1 MAKNKKEKF
10 SSKQKKIHP
19 QKKRKI
25 NFKLIYY
32 NIRKEGNNIKKESVA
47 INKNESFFI
56 EDKKY
61 NHIIQ
66 TNEKEKAKKDT
77 NYKKKISLTF
87 YDTLKA
93 FNWDS
98 KTQKAVTSIFNQYQE
113 FINKNYPNN
122 KSKKLNEKKILEND
136 QFFEENNIVTFL
148 KSYKNF
154 KSSTYNNRLSL
165 FRRIIKVMTNNPFWD
180 YIHASVQEK
189 KTKNEK
195 LFSISQK
202 HLLLNKINK
211 NEHFDLF
218 ILFELVFDLGFTIYQ
233 CSRIKIKNIYFNQEI
248 IEIKYK
254 GKRKVRA
261 IGCELSNML
270 EKYIKK
276 KGLNDNNYL
285 LFNCYVETKF
295 MNRNKFLYHQLSKL
309 ILNCEELNTNVKEE
323 LLIQMNKERTI
334 TNKILY
340 ELNLKSNFENTE
352 SLKNEKSKFF
362 NSYGDYNDNCSIF
375 DQKSYDSFYNINND
389 FLTQKIEN
397 NFELFE
403 ENNKYSQKKFILI
416 NQEINLEIETLKNAL
431 LEKLKN
437 FGIKFI
443 DNPIKEL
450 SFIGLNTFT
459 NKAYTPTVLS
469 DDNLKI
475 YKNLKMY
482 SSNGYY
488 NGLILSKI
496 EENIFVIEAAK
507 DIKENT
513 LLFEIGGEV
522 VSRDYLIKYKKDL
535 SSKNLCYFKYCEGIE
550 NSKYFLLL
558 RNYGNIAFFLQN
570 TEEYDPNVEVK
581 DFLNN
586 EDGTIILLCYTIK
599 KIITGQILMVKDKY
613 INLNL

>member
-189 KTKNEK
+189 K
-195 LFSISQK
+195 
-202 HLLLNKINK
+202 NK
-211 NEHFDLF
+211 
-218 ILFELVFDLGFTIYQ
+218 
-233 CSRIKIKNIYFNQEI
+233 
-248 IEIKYK
+248 
-254 GKRKVRA
+254 KRKA
-261 IGCELSNML
+261 
-270 EKYIKK
+270 
-276 KGLNDNNYL
+276 
-285 LFNCYVETKF
+285 
-295 MNRNKFLYHQLSKL
+295 
-309 ILNCEELNTNVKEE
+309 
-323 LLIQMNKERTI
+323 
-334 TNKILY
+334 
-340 ELNLKSNFENTE
+340 
-352 SLKNEKSKFF
+352 
-362 NSYGDYNDNCSIF
+362 IF
-375 DQKSYDSFYNINND
+375 DITK
-389 FLTQKIEN
+389 T
-397 NFELFE
+397 
-403 ENNKYSQKKFILI
+403 
-416 NQEINLEIETLKNAL
+416 
-431 LEKLKN
+431 
-437 FGIKFI
+437 
-443 DNPIKEL
+443 
-450 SFIGLNTFT
+450 SFI
-459 NKAYTPTVLS
+459 
-469 DDNLKI
+469 
-475 YKNLKMY
+475 
-482 SSNGYY
+482 
-488 NGLILSKI
+488 
-496 EENIFVIEAAK
+496 E
-507 DIKENT
+507 
-513 LLFEIGGEV
+513 
-522 VSRDYLIKYKKDL
+522 
-535 SSKNLCYFKYCEGIE
+535 
-550 NSKYFLLL
+550 
-558 RNYGNIAFFLQN
+558 
-570 TEEYDPNVEVK
+570 
-581 DFLNN
+581 
-586 EDGTIILLCYTIK
+586 
-599 KIITGQILMVKDKY
+599 
-613 INLNL
+613 